1 MSLNQLKKNL
11 FLDFECTQENLKIRL
26 KIELRG
32 AQFKGIVVM
41 F

>member
-11 FLDFECTQENLKIRL
+11 FLDFECIQENLKIGL

-32 AQFKGIVVM
+32 YIFE
-41 F
+41 